1 MGSMSRRARSANLT
15 GYGMVAA
22 EHFQCFTR
30 RTHTTLLCVFEALP
44 DALKRIGLRG
54 DVKQPLIGFGILH
67 DRFRLPIDRKNQRF
81 LRLLEVLHELPWIA
95 AECGHRLNVSFNVKH
110 SDLALTMIAP
120 LKVSLSHI
128 AVAFLDRLDAAERSD
143 RRKIGRSFLWLS
155 GSAPWLHRAG
165 NNDLLRRTFG
175 CCEANLLFGTPEEA
189 LEFPATLPFRP
200 FRSGGFQA

>member
-1 MGSMSRRARSANLT
+1 MASMSRRARSANLT
-15 GYGMVAA
+15 RYGMVAA
-22 EHFQCFTR
+22 EHFQCCTR

-54 DVKQPLIGFGILH
+54 DVKQPLICFGILH
-67 DRFRLPIDRKNQRF
+67 DRFRLPIDGKNQRF

-120 LKVSLSHI
+120 LKVSLNHI
-128 AVAFLDRLDAAERSD
+128 AAAFLDRLGAAGCGD

-155 GSAPWLHRAG
+155 GNATWLHRAG
-165 NNDLLRRTFG
+165 NNDLLRRTSG
-175 CCEANLLFGTPEEA
+175 CCEANLLFWHSGRSTGIPN
-189 LEFPATLPFRP
+189 TLSDLCDDLRL
-200 FRSGGFQA
+200 G